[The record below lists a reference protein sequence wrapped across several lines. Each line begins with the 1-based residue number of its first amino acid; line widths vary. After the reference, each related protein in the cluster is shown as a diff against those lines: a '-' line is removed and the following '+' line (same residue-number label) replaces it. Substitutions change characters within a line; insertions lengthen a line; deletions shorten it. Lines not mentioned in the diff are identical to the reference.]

1 MRHIFSSFM
10 ICLSLCCAHTSV
22 ALAAQDGKQP
32 AASDPWQD
40 ATVTHINRMPMT
52 AHYLPFTSENGALA
66 QLKMDDAR
74 RFQLNTQNERRRSL
88 DGVWKFKLV
97 KNPSL
102 ALTDFFKTSYNV
114 SDWQNINVP
123 GSWEL
128 QGFDAPIYTDVT
140 YPFKANPPFVPQD
153 YNPVGH
159 YVHEFTVPENWKGMD
174 VIMDFEGVESAFYL
188 WINGKM
194 VGYSEDSRLPAH
206 FNISKFLK
214 KGKNR
219 LAMKVFRFSD
229 GSYLEDQDYWK
240 YSGIERNVFIQ
251 ARPKSRMNDY
261 VLGNKLINQY
271 KDGNFTLDV
280 NMLNPQKGQK
290 VEVKVLSATGKSL
303 FKQIQSII
311 SPADTLIHFEKL
323 LKNVQPWSAESPYLY
338 TLVIN
343 TTDRN
348 GRVEESVAQPFGFRT
363 IEMKNGQLL
372 VNGVAITIKGV
383 NRQEHN
389 AVHGRTLSIGEM
401 VKDVK
406 MMKQFNINAVRTSHY
421 PNYSEWYQLCDKYG
435 LYMVGEAN
443 IECHGIL
450 DTEYKQLADRED
462 WYPAFHDRMY
472 RMIKRDRNHTA
483 IIIWSMGN
491 ESGYGKSFEK
501 LYDMS
506 KAMDPTRPVQYE
518 GGGYYAKS
526 DIYCPMYARIW
537 SLRRHV
543 NQRDERPL
551 ILCEYAH
558 AMGNSEGNLKD
569 YWDLIYKY
577 DQLQG
582 GFIWDWV
589 DQTIAKTDDKG
600 HKYWAYGGDMGF
612 VGVVN
617 DSNFCANGLVA
628 ADRSLH
634 PHIWEVKKVYQN
646 IAFEPVAFMQN
657 RIKVTNRFDYT
668 TLDNYQ
674 LVWAVEAN
682 GETIRSG
689 KMNFPTLLPHQAK
702 EMEIPMGTLP
712 AADNKEYFLTLRA
725 FSKQATGAVPAGH
738 EVAIEQMQL
747 PVRLEKAQEQVSGQ
761 IEKTETEDAITIQ
774 GKPQDF
780 SISFSKKTGEMT
792 SLKYD
797 GKEMLLAGLQPNFW
811 RGITDNDVANGTQ
824 ERCATWRE
832 AGKKMVLKSIKTQ
845 ADNRKATV
853 TADFDMPEQESQMQ
867 ITYQMLANGNVEV
880 NMHFMSGNKAL
891 PEMPRLGMRMIL
903 KGDYDQMT
911 WLGRGPQE
919 NYADRKSGY
928 LIGKYSA
935 SVWEQYHPYVRAQ
948 ETANKCDVRWFTL
961 ASKAGAGIR
970 VEGAEPLSVSAWNF
984 PQDDL
989 LYVPST
995 IEHRHGGCVD
1005 KKDMV
1010 WVNIDHLQ
1018 MGVGG
1023 DNTWGAMVHP
1033 EYTITP
1039 KEWSYSFTIKNL
1051 K

>member
-1 MRHIFSSFM
+1 M

-845 ADNRKATV
+845 ADNQKATV
-853 TADFDMPEQESQMQ
+853 TADFDMPEQKSQMQ

-880 NMHFMSGNKAL
+880 NMHFMPGNKAL

-1023 DNTWGAMVHP
+1023 DNTWEIGRAHV
-1033 EYTITP
+1033 
-1039 KEWSYSFTIKNL
+1039 
-1051 K
+1051 

>member
-32 AASDPWQD
+32 AVSDPWQD

-674 LVWAVEAN
+674 LFWAVEAN

>member
-153 YNPVGH
+153 YNPIGH

-303 FKQIQSII
+303 FKQILSIT

-674 LVWAVEAN
+674 LFWAVEAN

-689 KMNFPTLLPHQAK
+689 KMNFPILLPHQAK

-761 IEKTETEDAITIQ
+761 IEKTETEDAVTIQ
-774 GKPQDF
+774 GKTQDF

-853 TADFDMPEQESQMQ
+853 IADFDMPEQESQMQ

-880 NMHFMSGNKAL
+880 NMHFIPGNKAL

-961 ASKAGAGIR
+961 ASKTGAGIK

>member
-1 MRHIFSSFM
+1 M
-10 ICLSLCCAHTSV
+10 
-22 ALAAQDGKQP
+22 
-32 AASDPWQD
+32 
-40 ATVTHINRMPMT
+40 
-52 AHYLPFTSENGALA
+52 
-66 QLKMDDAR
+66 
-74 RFQLNTQNERRRSL
+74 
-88 DGVWKFKLV
+88 
-97 KNPSL
+97 
-102 ALTDFFKTSYNV
+102 
-114 SDWQNINVP
+114 
-123 GSWEL
+123 
-128 QGFDAPIYTDVT
+128 
-140 YPFKANPPFVPQD
+140 
-153 YNPVGH
+153 
-159 YVHEFTVPENWKGMD
+159 
-174 VIMDFEGVESAFYL
+174 
-188 WINGKM
+188 
-194 VGYSEDSRLPAH
+194 
-206 FNISKFLK
+206 
-214 KGKNR
+214 
-219 LAMKVFRFSD
+219 
-229 GSYLEDQDYWK
+229 
-240 YSGIERNVFIQ
+240 
-251 ARPKSRMNDY
+251 
-261 VLGNKLINQY
+261 
-271 KDGNFTLDV
+271 
-280 NMLNPQKGQK
+280 
-290 VEVKVLSATGKSL
+290 
-303 FKQIQSII
+303 
-311 SPADTLIHFEKL
+311 
-323 LKNVQPWSAESPYLY
+323 
-338 TLVIN
+338 
-343 TTDRN
+343 
-348 GRVEESVAQPFGFRT
+348 AQPFGFRT

-462 WYPAFHDRMY
+462 WYPAFHDRMC

-674 LVWAVEAN
+674 LFWAVEAN

-689 KMNFPTLLPHQAK
+689 KMNFPTLLPHQTK

-738 EVAIEQMQL
+738 EVAIGQMQL

-761 IEKTETEDAITIQ
+761 IEKTETAEAITIQ
-774 GKPQDF
+774 GKTKDF

-832 AGKKMVLKSIKTQ
+832 AGKKW
-845 ADNRKATV
+845 
-853 TADFDMPEQESQMQ
+853 
-867 ITYQMLANGNVEV
+867 Y
-880 NMHFMSGNKAL
+880 
-891 PEMPRLGMRMIL
+891 
-903 KGDYDQMT
+903 
-911 WLGRGPQE
+911 
-919 NYADRKSGY
+919 
-928 LIGKYSA
+928 
-935 SVWEQYHPYVRAQ
+935 
-948 ETANKCDVRWFTL
+948 
-961 ASKAGAGIR
+961 
-970 VEGAEPLSVSAWNF
+970 
-984 PQDDL
+984 
-989 LYVPST
+989 
-995 IEHRHGGCVD
+995 
-1005 KKDMV
+1005 
-1010 WVNIDHLQ
+1010 
-1018 MGVGG
+1018 
-1023 DNTWGAMVHP
+1023 
-1033 EYTITP
+1033 
-1039 KEWSYSFTIKNL
+1039 
-1051 K
+1051 